1 MPDHASEHIA
11 AGLLNST
18 RLMVC
23 SVVLHFCLQF
33 VRAVMGRW
41 PNAVLQFEDFQM
53 QHALTLL
60 ERYREHHLVFNDD
73 IQVIMGWRAGL

>member
-1 MPDHASEHIA
+1 MGTFRLLQAECVA
-11 AGLLNST
+11 AGVWL
-18 RLMVC
+18 C
-23 SVVLHFCLQF
+23 ACVLAQF

-60 ERYREHHLVFNDD
+60 ERYR
-73 IQVIMGWRAGL
+73 Q